1 MSLPPE
7 VRARYTTIIDSIL
20 ESADLTTITTKKIR
34 QGIQDQVEYDIT
46 PQKNAIRDLIGER
59 FDLINEKR
67 NGETTVIPSVETAEV
82 VEPFAQTNGVHHSS
96 AQSSSSPTKREA
108 ESEDVSD
115 VIDAQPPKKKQ
126 KSVIDADAAYA
137 ARLQA
142 EEDKLARPTRG
153 GGSRKTAP
161 VKKKKRSKKDR
172 VTGSDDSDIDGEER
186 KQKPKRDTGFHKPLN
201 LSQALSNLFDGATQL
216 SRPETTKRI
225 WAYIKANEL
234 QDPSDKR
241 YIICDARMRD
251 VFKQDKVHMFT
262 MTKLISQQMYN
273 PDE

>member
-59 FDLINEKR
+59 FDLINAKR

-96 AQSSSSPTKREA
+96 AQSSSSPAKREA

-186 KQKPKRDTGFHKPLN
+186 KQKPKRDTGFH
-201 LSQALSNLFDGATQL
+201 ALSNLFDGATQL